1 MNTLKNSVQLIGNL
15 GKDVELKDLPNGG
28 KLAKLTIATNDYYKN
43 NKGEQM
49 KETQWHNLVAWG
61 NNAENMAKILSKGN
75 EVVIQGKLVHRKYED
90 KDGNIRYASEVRV
103 NEFVKISKMEK
114 EAVPF

>member
-15 GKDVELKDLPNGG
+15 GKDIELKEISSGNMM
-28 KLAKLTIATNDYYKN
+28 ARITIATNDYYKN
-43 NKGEQM
+43 NKGEVM

-61 NNAENMAKILSKGN
+61 KQAENMAKTLSKGN
-75 EVVIQGKLVHRKYED
+75 EVVVRGKLVHRSYED
-90 KDGNIRYASEVRV
+90 KDGNIRYTSEVKVSEFMKVSRV
-103 NEFVKISKMEK
+103 EK